1 MPTSPSHDVDALRA
15 KLREL
20 GYLDAGVGR
29 FVLGAARAGRS
40 PWSVAW
46 RAGGRIGLV
55 AGLLLAVSAPLALAA
70 RLPGLLTGPRDA
82 LLVAA
87 YLGAAFGL
95 AVWLVATILTYLASR
110 LVRLGPGLA
119 RRARALSAGSGVV
132 VGAACLAYLT
142 LWWNAA
148 GSALPSVG
156 WTAVALAAAVIMS
169 LLLGQATSAA
179 AAAVVALSAP
189 EPPLLPTRWRWAR
202 RAALA
207 ITAFA
212 GAAALL
218 SLTGRPARPRDPPPL
233 VVVPTGLRLL
243 VVGVDGLDPAFA
255 AAVAAETPIPVLTR
269 LLAAPHMPLPR
280 TGDADPVRVWVTLAT
295 GQPPSRHGVTGIET
309 RQVAGLE
316 GRLPGATSRLA
327 AALSAASDLVRLT
340 RPAVATSRDRRE
352 RTFWE
357 VAALAGLRVAV
368 VNWWTTW
375 PADPAEGTILSD
387 RAVLRLER
395 GGPLAGEI
403 APPDLYAPLRAAWPA
418 IDRVAAAEAA
428 TAFPAPRSPLE
439 EAAARAVR
447 LDAQHVELARRVGTE
462 TDLLA
467 VYLPGLDIVQVA
479 LFGEPASL
487 APSDL
492 EARRTVLARTY
503 AALDRLLARLMDATD
518 RTVVL
523 VAWPGRIGG
532 ATPGRLA
539 VSGRGAA
546 ETVPQPAPARLED
559 VAPTIL
565 FGLGTPVSREL
576 AGRARTDLFSAAIT
590 ARSPLRLVETWGR
603 RGAPSRPAEAD
614 RALDEEMRER
624 LRSLGYVR

>member
-1 MPTSPSHDVDALRA
+1 VPTSTSHDVDALRA

-46 RAGGRIGLV
+46 RAGGRIGLL

-70 RLPGLLTGPRDA
+70 RLPGLLAGPRDA

-95 AVWLVATILTYLASR
+95 AVWLAAALVTFVASR

-119 RRARALSAGSGVV
+119 RRARALSAGTGIL

-148 GSALPSVG
+148 GSALPSPL
-156 WTAVALAAAVIMS
+156 WTAVALGAAVVMS

-179 AAAVVALSAP
+179 AAAVVALTAP
-189 EPPLLPTRWRWAR
+189 EPAAPAAR
-202 RAALA
+202 RSRAQRAALA
-207 ITAFA
+207 LTAFA

-218 SLTGRPARPRDPPPL
+218 SLTARPARPLDPSPL

-243 VVGVDGLDPAFA
+243 VVGVDGLDPVFA
-255 AAVAAETPIPVLTR
+255 SAVAAGSPMPALTH
-269 LLAAPHMPLPR
+269 LLAAPHAPLAR
-280 TGDADPVRVWVTLAT
+280 AGDPDPVRVWVTMAT
-295 GQPPSRHGVTGIET
+295 GQPASRHGVTGIET

-316 GRLPGATSRLA
+316 GRLPSATSRLA

-340 RPAVATSRDRRE
+340 RPAVVTSRERRE

-403 APPDLYAPLRAAWPA
+403 APAALYPELQAAWPD
-418 IDRVAAAEAA
+418 IDRLAVGAAAA
-428 TAFPAPRSPLE
+428 AFPTPRSPLE

-447 LDAQHVELARRVGTE
+447 LDAQHVELARRVGAE

-467 VYLPGLDIVQVA
+467 VYLPGLDIAQVA
-479 LFGEPASL
+479 LFGEPAAL

-503 AALDRLLARLMDATD
+503 TALDRLLARLMELPD
-518 RTVVL
+518 RSVVL

-532 ATPGRLA
+532 ASPGRLA
-539 VSGRGAA
+539 VSGPGAA
-546 ETVPQPAPARLED
+546 EAPADPAPARLED

-565 FGLGTPVSREL
+565 FGLGAPVSGEL
-576 AGRARTDLFSAAIT
+576 AGRARTDLFSAAIN
-590 ARSPLRLVETWGR
+590 ARSPLRMVETWGR
-603 RGAPSRPAEAD
+603 RGAPPRPVEAG

>member
-1 MPTSPSHDVDALRA
+1 VPTSSPHDVDALRA

-46 RAGGRIGLV
+46 RAGGRIGLI

-82 LLVAA
+82 LIVAA
-87 YLGAAFGL
+87 YLGAAFGT
-95 AVWLVATILTYLASR
+95 AVWLAATLVTYLASR
-110 LVRLGPGLA
+110 LARAGPGLA
-119 RRARALSAGSGVV
+119 RRARTLSAGTGLL

-148 GSALPSVG
+148 GSALPSLG
-156 WTAVALAAAVIMS
+156 WTTVALAAAVVMS

-179 AAAVVALSAP
+179 AAAIVALSAP
-189 EPPLLPTRWRWAR
+189 EPAASPARRRWPQ

-207 ITAFA
+207 ATAFA

-218 SLTGRPARPRDPPPL
+218 SLTARPAQPRDPSPL

-243 VVGVDGLDPAFA
+243 VVGVDGLDSAFA
-255 AAVAAETPIPVLTR
+255 SALAAENSMPALER
-269 LLAAPHMPLPR
+269 LLAAPHVPLAR
-280 TGDADPVRVWVTLAT
+280 AGDADPVRVWVTLAT

-316 GRLPGATSRLA
+316 GRLPGTTSRLA

-340 RPAVATSRDRRE
+340 RPAVATSRERLE

-375 PADPAEGTILSD
+375 PADPAEGTIVSD

-395 GGPLAGEI
+395 NGPLAGEI
-403 APPDLYAPLRAAWPA
+403 APAELYATLRAAWPEV
-418 IDRVAAAEAA
+418 DRLATGEAAA
-428 TAFPAPRSPLE
+428 AFPATRSPLE

-447 LDAQHVELARRVGTE
+447 LDAQHVELARRVGAE

-492 EARRTVLARTY
+492 EARRTVLARSY
-503 AALDRLLARLMDATD
+503 AALDRLLARLLELPD

-532 ATPGRLA
+532 AIPGRLA
-539 VSGRGAA
+539 VSGPGEA
-546 ETVPQPAPARLED
+546 EAPPGPAPARLED

-565 FGLGTPVSREL
+565 FGLGAPVSREL
-576 AGRARTDLFSAAIT
+576 AGRARTDLFSTGIA
-590 ARSPLRLVETWGR
+590 ARSPLRLVDTWGR
-603 RGAPSRPAEAD
+603 RGAPPRPAAAD